1 MLKECANSCP
11 SAKREMDECKQWAMS
26 GECDRNPEFML
37 QKCASICGYLKQE
50 PSKKAAEAAKAEAR
64 AVKAEAQLEAIR
76 KELEAMKKSQSDAK
90 KLAQAEAETQHE
102 QKIRKLDLAK
112 TVAEEKEKQLR
123 EALEA
128 SKSRVAILE
137 EQLAALKQNGHVAKE
152 AKSVPKRTV
161 GSPARKSG
169 VPTYALVVPE
179 ENETACEESLHRL
192 CGGNLDGQRPD
203 LGEVLQ
209 ACQHGVQEIEK
220 EMKLKSII
228 TSPIEKPRPTIPT
241 EMNIEACPTQ
251 PQIVRSESQRLN
263 DDEELLFF
271 FSGQVVCD
279 GNCSSGLMLSSVK
292 AALQQ
297 SFQLLLDGFLLGLN
311 HGLGADPEKGRAAA
325 SRASKI
331 LRRLRAELWEKM
343 TSKLTELDVLMQG
356 IHPEVAQVKSKIS
369 LTTIQVAET
378 TKATV
383 KDKLKEFTLAF
394 PSEHQIFLPNPPSE
408 TSLQEQFLVLA
419 WFVTVMFVSL
429 RLLTAMTKLAIKLC
443 VSFPR
448 RVLRITCRCCFRCLC
463 PCERKG
469 TQRV

>member
-1 MLKECANSCP
+1 MGNVQIWEKCCKHVNMASRRGLYETPDWVKVRQCHVDSCFFLAIGSKILEVRMTECWQKNSKMQAMISEYQPKDSQQGRCTYTCLQCTSIRFPLASALFNPELVLCP
-11 SAKREMDECKQWAMS
+11 TRFERPTPGDWEGNEAEINHHKPNRKAKTYDS
-26 GECDRNPEFML
+26 DRNEYWSLPNSTADSEVW
-37 QKCASICGYLKQE
+37 KSEVEWWWRAS
-50 PSKKAAEAAKAEAR
+50 
-64 AVKAEAQLEAIR
+64 V
-76 KELEAMKKSQSDAK
+76 
-90 KLAQAEAETQHE
+90 
-102 QKIRKLDLAK
+102 
-112 TVAEEKEKQLR
+112 
-123 EALEA
+123 
-128 SKSRVAILE
+128 
-137 EQLAALKQNGHVAKE
+137 
-152 AKSVPKRTV
+152 
-161 GSPARKSG
+161 
-169 VPTYALVVPE
+169 
-179 ENETACEESLHRL
+179 
-192 CGGNLDGQRPD
+192 
-203 LGEVLQ
+203 
-209 ACQHGVQEIEK
+209 
-220 EMKLKSII
+220 
-228 TSPIEKPRPTIPT
+228 
-241 EMNIEACPTQ
+241 
-251 PQIVRSESQRLN
+251 
-263 DDEELLFF
+263 F

>member
-1 MLKECANSCP
+1 MGNVQIWEKCCKHVNMASRRGLYETPDWVKVRQCHVDSCFFCR
-11 SAKREMDECKQWAMS
+11 S
-26 GECDRNPEFML
+26 
-37 QKCASICGYLKQE
+37 
-50 PSKKAAEAAKAEAR
+50 EAR
-64 AVKAEAQLEAIR
+64 FWKCGWQNVDRRIARCKPWFP
-76 KELEAMKKSQSDAK
+76 S
-90 KLAQAEAETQHE
+90 TN
-102 QKIRKLDLAK
+102 AK
-112 TVAEEKEKQLR
+112 TPNR
-123 EALEA
+123 EDAPIRVCSALQFA
-128 SKSRVAILE
+128 FLWHQPCSTL
-137 EQLAALKQNGHVAKE
+137 
-152 AKSVPKRTV
+152 
-161 GSPARKSG
+161 
-169 VPTYALVVPE
+169 
-179 ENETACEESLHRL
+179 SLCCVQPVL
-192 CGGNLDGQRPD
+192 SAQR
-203 LGEVLQ
+203 
-209 ACQHGVQEIEK
+209 QEIEK

-356 IHPEVAQVKSKIS
+356 IHPEVAQVKSEIS

>member
-1 MLKECANSCP
+1 MDRRLTEYFQMIARCKSWFP
-11 SAKREMDECKQWAMS
+11 ST
-26 GECDRNPEFML
+26 N
-37 QKCASICGYLKQE
+37 
-50 PSKKAAEAAKAEAR
+50 
-64 AVKAEAQLEAIR
+64 
-76 KELEAMKKSQSDAK
+76 
-90 KLAQAEAETQHE
+90 
-102 QKIRKLDLAK
+102 AK
-112 TVAEEKEKQLR
+112 TLNR
-123 EALEA
+123 EDAL
-128 SKSRVAILE
+128 
-137 EQLAALKQNGHVAKE
+137 
-152 AKSVPKRTV
+152 
-161 GSPARKSG
+161 
-169 VPTYALVVPE
+169 
-179 ENETACEESLHRL
+179 SLCCVQPVL
-192 CGGNLDGQRPD
+192 SAQR
-203 LGEVLQ
+203 
-209 ACQHGVQEIEK
+209 QEIEK